1 MYVVTILNKIHEQ
14 IDSVDIIKEVMG
26 TNEDIE
32 APNNGEGSLFY
43 MIIILIRNLNVYKG
57 YW

>member
-1 MYVVTILNKIHEQ
+1 LNKIHEQ

-26 TNEDIE
+26 TKKDIE

-57 YW
+57 Y